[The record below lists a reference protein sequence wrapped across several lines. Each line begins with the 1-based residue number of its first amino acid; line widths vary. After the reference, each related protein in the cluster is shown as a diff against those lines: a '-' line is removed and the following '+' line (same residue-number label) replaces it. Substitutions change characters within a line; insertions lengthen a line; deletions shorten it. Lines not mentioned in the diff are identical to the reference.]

1 MRGGA
6 HRSSRQ
12 LSRFAPHVR
21 LAPCDAGSAARG
33 DRCPVGP
40 FRYSDGREALWA
52 LVTQLC
58 CGHGTHRVRSAGYCR
73 TVEHHPDDIR
83 QGSAIGVHWLIS
95 TPTNFAE
102 REPSNSEVG
111 SGEDWDI
118 IEAALG
124 SGISIR
130 SGAKRFVAD
139 LKSRSVL
146 ICQAI
151 HATARTPRWLLVTDE
166 VAVRCGRR
174 GQRRLAVGTR
184 FSMTRLP

>member
-1 MRGGA
+1 
-6 HRSSRQ
+6 
-12 LSRFAPHVR
+12 
-21 LAPCDAGSAARG
+21 
-33 DRCPVGP
+33 
-40 FRYSDGREALWA
+40 
-52 LVTQLC
+52 
-58 CGHGTHRVRSAGYCR
+58 
-73 TVEHHPDDIR
+73 
-83 QGSAIGVHWLIS
+83 
-95 TPTNFAE
+95 
-102 REPSNSEVG
+102 VG

-184 FSMTRLP
+184 FSMTRLPRIVRLRMTIRSAQAHCAASNLVQRRRYFGMLQVPAKNYKMANQADER